1 MEAIWLFIKVIA
13 KACGKIFVIGSLAWC
28 MVNAVKE
35 LNDYLDDDNSI

>member
-28 MVNAVKE
+28 VVNAVKE
-35 LNDYLDDDNSI
+35 LNDYLDDNESI